1 MTTYVMML
9 LAGTFSY
16 IKNEHFKNEHF
27 ISNLVELATTI
38 VKNTNKLSTIS
49 LLVVFFG
56 FVFYAFL
63 CHKKPSNEGYS
74 ALLTRLLI
82 GSFTASTIPTGIS
95 LILCALIDIKLLK
108 DMTEGLGVYI
118 AYAGL
123 SLISMTILLIFE
135 EKKRIEKLSKKDN
148 HKN

>member
-1 MTTYVMML
+1 MTIYVAMV
-9 LAGTFSY
+9 LAGTFFY
-16 IKNEHFKNEHF
+16 LKKEHFN
-27 ISNLVELATTI
+27 SSLVELATLI
-38 VKNTNKLSTIS
+38 IRNTNKLSTIS
-49 LLVVFFG
+49 LLIVFFG
-56 FVFYAFL
+56 FCLYAFL
-63 CHKKPSNEGYS
+63 CHKKQSDEGYS

-95 LILCALIDIKLLK
+95 LILCALVDIKLLK

-135 EKKRIEKLSKKDN
+135 EKKRIEKLSKNDN